1 MGGDNYESNSDSRYQ
16 DNVSGGSY
24 QMGESLS
31 GQDQNSEETRM
42 EHTHLESST
51 QQMLSE
57 FDSPM
62 EASISEDT
70 VNVSPEEMD
79 DQSGSEDD
87 KDEESRVGSTVAIPN
102 ELLRPVMVKNGVS
115 CELLLGRWSLTLEL
129 FGRVF
134 IEDVGSEP
142 GSIITQL
149 GGFPVKEA
157 KFRRDMEKIRNTN
170 QRDLVLNKIER
181 DRNLIISQSF
191 KEFNSNY
198 QSQVSF

>member
-1 MGGDNYESNSDSRYQ
+1 
-16 DNVSGGSY
+16 
-24 QMGESLS
+24 
-31 GQDQNSEETRM
+31 M